1 MAKPITAAELAR
13 ITAIEKRKGP
23 VGKGHHNSHRTAAI
37 LKWLRN
43 HNASPTSGDKL
54 TPGDTVDP
62 NKPAKGKFVPFTKGK

>member
-23 VGKGHHNSHRTAAI
+23 VGAGHHNSHRTAAI

-43 HNASPTSGDKL
+43 HNSSPSGTKAAN
-54 TPGDTVDP
+54 PS
-62 NKPAKGKFVPFTKGK
+62 KPTTGKFVPFTKGK